1 MPKINVI
8 ETRVKEI
15 LDIFPNARE
24 NDNLLYV
31 TYLREYHYVSFNEEV
46 VVNYEKYGLPSFK
59 SIERARRKIQNEQNS
74 FKASEEIEK
83 NRKEAERLY
92 KQTYSKY

>member
-46 VVNYEKYGLPSFK
+46 FVNYEKYGLPSFK
-59 SIERARRKIQNEQNS
+59 SIERARRKIQNEQNLL
-74 FKASEEIEK
+74 KASEEIE
-83 NRKEAERLY
+83 NCRREAEQLY
-92 KQTYSKY
+92 RQSYSKW

>member
-46 VVNYEKYGLPSFK
+46 FVNYEKYGLPSFK

-83 NRKEAERLY
+83 NRKEAEQLY